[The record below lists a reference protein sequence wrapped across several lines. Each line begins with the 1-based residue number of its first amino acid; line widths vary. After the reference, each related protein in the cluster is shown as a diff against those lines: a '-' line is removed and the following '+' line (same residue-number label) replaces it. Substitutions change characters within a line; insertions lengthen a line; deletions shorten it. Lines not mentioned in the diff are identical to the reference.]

1 MAATVADVMSRD
13 PIVVHRETSLTE
25 VIKLLAE
32 HRISG
37 VPVVDQAGQL
47 VGIVSESDLM
57 WQETGVD
64 VPPFIT
70 ILDSVIYLK
79 NPLQFEKE
87 LHKALGSTVADVM
100 SDHPKTTTPQT
111 LLRDATKYLL
121 EGHVHR
127 LPVVD
132 ESGAIVGIL
141 TRGDIIRAMAGGLQ

>member
-13 PIVVHRETSLTE
+13 PIVVRRDTSLIE

-32 HRISG
+32 QRISG
-37 VPVVDQAGQL
+37 VPVVDEAGQL
-47 VGIVSESDLM
+47 IGVVSESDLM

-100 SDHPKTTTPQT
+100 SDRVKTTKPDT
-111 LLRDATKYLL
+111 LLRDATRHLL
-121 EGHVHR
+121 EGNIHR
-127 LPVVD
+127 MPVVD
-132 ESGAIVGIL
+132 DAGAIVGIL
-141 TRGDIIRAMAGGLQ
+141 TRGDIIRAMANGLQ